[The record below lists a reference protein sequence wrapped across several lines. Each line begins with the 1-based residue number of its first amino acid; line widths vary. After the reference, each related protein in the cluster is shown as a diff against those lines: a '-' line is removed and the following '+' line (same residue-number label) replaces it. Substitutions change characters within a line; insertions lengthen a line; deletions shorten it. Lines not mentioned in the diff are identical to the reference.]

1 METTW
6 QRTIRREDVHIL
18 WEAAERAPLAYNTE
32 GDAEFDALRK
42 LLARIAML
50 VESVHMAEVSAYT
63 LQVTPA
69 QARWLAIC
77 GHRES

>member
-6 QRTIRREDVHIL
+6 QRTIQREDVHGL
-18 WEAAERAPLAYNTE
+18 WEAAERAPLAHNTD
-32 GDAEFDALRK
+32 GDVEFESLRK

-50 VESVHMAEVSAYT
+50 VESAHMREVSAYT
-63 LQVTPA
+63 LALTPA

-77 GHRES
+77 GHRQ